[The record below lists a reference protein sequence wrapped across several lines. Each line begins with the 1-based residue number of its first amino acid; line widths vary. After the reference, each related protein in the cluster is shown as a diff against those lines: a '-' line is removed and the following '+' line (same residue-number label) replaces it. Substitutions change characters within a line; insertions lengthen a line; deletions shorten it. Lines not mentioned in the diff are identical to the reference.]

1 MTPKE
6 ALFYNAIT
14 LMHVN
19 KKGGDMLTDFAA
31 ALKNSNETHTVSQ
44 LLNMTGEEFLKTN
57 ANEAMSTGQAGFG
70 QEFVQEVVL
79 SSELIER
86 LNVDGS
92 LLEGATIK
100 LMNSKTLEA
109 PVRGKKR
116 RMFSTVEN
124 DSAPTGGAVAGEN
137 TKARTASVSLEAK
150 TLIVT
155 IYYSDELLE
164 DSVIDIAE
172 FVMGEIT
179 ASYETSVHEILING
193 DTATTANTNINAIDG
208 GVADL
213 ENGAKTETLLF
224 DGGRKLAFEKS
235 ATVDAGGNLAVEN
248 IRAGR
253 ALMGVKGLDPTKLR
267 LVPSLASYYELMSLS
282 PVETI
287 EKFGDA
293 ATIKNG
299 VLVAIDGIKI
309 VHREE
314 MRKALASG
322 KISKTA
328 ASNVKGSMLITH
340 QPSVVFG
347 IRRGLTTE
355 TSRYAEEQLTGV
367 TGKARVALEF
377 NDVQNNIDP
386 TSPVALIHNI

>member
-155 IYYSDELLE
+155 IYYSDDLLE

-193 DTATTANTNINAIDG
+193 DVSTTANTNINAIDG

-314 MRKALASG
+314 MRKALANG

-355 TSRYAEEQLTGV
+355 TSRYAEEQITGV

>member
-124 DSAPTGGAVAGEN
+124 DNAPTGGAVAGEN

-155 IYYSDELLE
+155 IYYSDDLLE

>member
-155 IYYSDELLE
+155 IYYSDDLLE

-172 FVMGEIT
+172 FVIGEIT

>member
-155 IYYSDELLE
+155 IYYSDDLLE